1 MMKNESSHGGVVDF
15 NSILSGPYVS
25 LVMTEQ
31 NQVLLEKLTIKRI
44 KSSHFGAVTAWDSV
58 GAGPCCS
65 KTEVSQ

>member
-31 NQVLLEKLTIKRI
+31 NQVLIEKLTIKRI
-44 KSSHFGAVTAWDSV
+44 KSSHFGAVTA
-58 GAGPCCS
+58 
-65 KTEVSQ
+65 

>member
-1 MMKNESSHGGVVDF
+1 MVDF

-44 KSSHFGAVTAWDSV
+44 KSSQSGAVTTSV
-58 GAGPCCS
+58 GGGPCCS